1 MPPGGAT
8 SRTTGLSPSWAKSL
22 HVCHSFAL
30 GQKYHK
36 NFLKSI
42 STSVTYTCKETI
54 MAKTARKNRK
64 RNARREA
71 RELRAA
77 MRGEGKRT
85 KVRNLDMLGL
95 ILRNGSGSHGDEKKR
110 RNKNACRGTVK
121 DEG

>member
-1 MPPGGAT
+1 
-8 SRTTGLSPSWAKSL
+8 
-22 HVCHSFAL
+22 
-30 GQKYHK
+30 
-36 NFLKSI
+36 
-42 STSVTYTCKETI
+42 
-54 MAKTARKNRK
+54 MARTARKNRK
-64 RNARREA
+64 RNARRQD

-95 ILRNGSGSHGDEKKR
+95 ILRNGSGSHGDEKKK

>member
-1 MPPGGAT
+1 
-8 SRTTGLSPSWAKSL
+8 
-22 HVCHSFAL
+22 
-30 GQKYHK
+30 
-36 NFLKSI
+36 
-42 STSVTYTCKETI
+42 

-64 RNARREA
+64 RNARRKDS
-71 RELRAA
+71 ELRAA